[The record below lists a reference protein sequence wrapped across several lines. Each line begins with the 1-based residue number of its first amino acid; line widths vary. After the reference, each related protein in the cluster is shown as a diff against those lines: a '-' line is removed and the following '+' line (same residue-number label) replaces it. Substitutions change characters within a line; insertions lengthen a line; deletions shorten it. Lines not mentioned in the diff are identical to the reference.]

1 MGGMRCLRGPE
12 TRVSCCKH
20 AVRQYYMPTM
30 DGMDIHSNGCWV
42 CGGPS
47 CFETLRADSALVL
60 ACFPHQREWSFG
72 RFSDSLCQLLW
83 PTVSIFLARTCKN
96 RDMGS

>member
-60 ACFPHQREWSFG
+60 ACFPHQA
-72 RFSDSLCQLLW
+72 
-83 PTVSIFLARTCKN
+83 LAHVFQKKCGLKR
-96 RDMGS
+96 RDPFHI